1 MMSCIIPYKIVLVLR
16 SAIEMK
22 FFQKT
27 PCLKADFK
35 VYRYVEDTIKHKLVH
50 VFYLHHLC

>member
-35 VYRYVEDTIKHKLVH
+35 IYRYVEDTIKHKLVH